1 MKCISFKSLSGLI
14 LAGVFL
20 AGAVGAEAQTMT
32 GVTDVT
38 MWGSRRGFFRT
49 LVGDSYAPN
58 GQSGSTC
65 SGNARLSCTQRMS
78 GRAPRSQALKPF
90 FCTARRPFTFHE
102 RIFTPVSPRPNARPV
117 AW

>member
-58 GQSGSTC
+58 GQSGSTW
-65 SGNARLSCTQRMS
+65 NTKK
-78 GRAPRSQALKPF
+78 GRGAGQFSYPF
-90 FCTARRPFTFHE
+90 NFATLCC
-102 RIFTPVSPRPNARPV
+102 FTPKFDDADLWGHNPGYSAG
-117 AW
+117 AM